1 MVIARRPLT
10 GAPYGRSVEK
20 FPPRSNLVVNQETRE
35 ATDDAHF
42 ERRRPAAAR
51 TVARHACSGVVR
63 KTPTHRRKDRTR
75 RLRIAS
81 ADSWDL
87 PSGQVFSA
95 FSARTIGQAT
105 SRTNSSGSRAAIAV
119 AKRRSRFS
127 AGPRCPAVSSF
138 AWGTS
143 TASVARSGADPSE
156 TSTWVSGPTSAK
168 FD

>member
-1 MVIARRPLT
+1 MVTARQPLRL
-10 GAPYGRSVEK
+10 ALLWASVEK
-20 FPPRSNLVVNQETRE
+20 FPPRAVASLVVNQQTRE
-35 ATDDAHF
+35 ATDDAHI

-51 TVARHACSGVVR
+51 TVARHACSGVVW

-95 FSARTIGQAT
+95 FSARTKAA
-105 SRTNSSGSRAAIAV
+105 SRTNSSGFRAAIAV